1 MTDASLLHRS
11 ILDNVSSG
19 IMSLDRS
26 GVITSFNPAA
36 SEIFGLSAE
45 SVVGRTLADVLL
57 RMEGADA
64 FIDTVLNATY
74 EASTGDQHVVEAT
87 LAGRRRLLSVV
98 TSYLTEERDG
108 QAVGLGVV
116 AVFSDISEVSELRE
130 KEVRLAKDL
139 EAKHGELRDAYVTLE
154 TRNRELASAAKRV
167 NALRLGATIGVMTI
181 FLAVGLYF
189 WNADP
194 PAGGTVAA
202 GTAAGGVHAADGVPR
217 TLTVT
222 PQAVSASLFMTG
234 RLAPSRQV
242 EVTSPIKGKVAAV
255 HFQHGERVTEGQ
267 RLVELDVTEVQ
278 IERRD
283 AEVAFIKARDRVQE
297 LANWENHVDVTQARR
312 AVSKSNAALETA
324 RNTLEKTSF
333 LLERGVIPA
342 SEHEAAQREFQS
354 REFDLRAAEE
364 DLRAA
369 LAKGAAEGTVA
380 RLELDNA
387 RAKLEAL
394 EETLRNAVV
403 YAPAARG
410 SSSIRKLNRRNG
422 VATTTRRRL
431 AKGMPVEQG
440 ERLLT
445 IGNLDGIAVVGQ
457 VDEVDVVRIRPGHRV
472 RVAGDAFPGI
482 TLNGEIAQVSS
493 QARRDRSG
501 RGLPSFEVTAV
512 VEALS
517 DEQRRLLRLGM
528 SATVEVTVYERAD
541 ALLVPLDAVHPS
553 RRPGPSAGQGHG
565 HRRGERGAGSDG
577 RDHRGFGGDR

>member
-1 MTDASLLHRS
+1 
-11 ILDNVSSG
+11 
-19 IMSLDRS
+19 MSLDRS

-36 SEIFGLSAE
+36 SEIFGLSAD
-45 SVVGRTLADVLL
+45 SVVGHTLADVLL

-87 LAGRRRLLSVV
+87 LAGKRRLLSVV

-108 QAVGLGVV
+108 KTVGVGVV
-116 AVFSDISEVSELRE
+116 AVFSDISEISELRE

-167 NALRLGATIGVMTI
+167 NALRLGATIGVMTM

-194 PAGGTVAA
+194 PAGGTAA
-202 GTAAGGVHAADGVPR
+202 GGTAAGGVHAADGVPR

-255 HFQHGERVTEGQ
+255 HFQHGERVAEGQ

-283 AEVAFIKARDRVQE
+283 AEVAFIRARDRVQE
-297 LANWENHVDVTQARR
+297 LANWEDHVDVTQARR

-342 SEHEAAQREFQS
+342 SEHEAAEREFQS
-354 REFDLRAAEE
+354 RQFDLRAAEE

-387 RAKLEAL
+387 RAKLETL

-403 YAPAARG
+403 YAPSAGVVIDPKIDQVERG
-410 SSSIRKLNRRNG
+410 SDNNEK
-422 VATTTRRRL
+422 TL
-431 AKGMPVEQG
+431 AKGVPVEQG

-445 IGNLDGIAVVGQ
+445 IGDLDGIAVVGR

-472 RVAGDAFPGI
+472 SVAGDAFPGI

-493 QARRDRSG
+493 QAKRDRSG

-541 ALLVPLDAVHPS
+541 ALLVPLDAVTLRDGQARLRVRDTDTGAVKEVPVATGVTTVDS
-553 RRPGPSAGQGHG
+553 VEIVDGIGPGD
-565 HRRGERGAGSDG
+565 EIVL
-577 RDHRGFGGDR
+577 

>member
-1 MTDASLLHRS
+1 
-11 ILDNVSSG
+11 
-19 IMSLDRS
+19 MSLDRS

-36 SEIFGLSAE
+36 SEIFGLSAD
-45 SVVGRTLADVLL
+45 SVVGHTLADVLL

-108 QAVGLGVV
+108 KTVGVGVV
-116 AVFSDISEVSELRE
+116 AVFSDISEISELRE

-167 NALRLGATIGVMTI
+167 NALRLGATIGVMTM

-189 WNADP
+189 WNADS
-194 PAGGTVAA
+194 PAGGRGAA
-202 GTAAGGVHAADGVPR
+202 GTAAGGTAAGGVHAADGVPR

-255 HFQHGERVTEGQ
+255 HFRHGERVAEGQ

-283 AEVAFIKARDRVQE
+283 AEVAFIRARDRVQE
-297 LANWENHVDVTQARR
+297 LANWEDHVDVTQARR

-342 SEHEAAQREFQS
+342 SEHEAAEREFQS
-354 REFDLRAAEE
+354 RQFDLRAAEE

-380 RLELDNA
+380 QLELDNA
-387 RAKLEAL
+387 RAKLETL

-403 YAPAARG
+403 YAPAAG
-410 SSSIRKLNRRNG
+410 VVIDPKIDQAERNG
-422 VATTTRRRL
+422 DNNEKTL
-431 AKGMPVEQG
+431 AKGVPVEQG

-445 IGNLDGIAVVGQ
+445 IGNLDGIAVVGR

-493 QARRDRSG
+493 QAKRDRSG

-528 SATVEVTVYERAD
+528 SATVEVTVYEKSD
-541 ALLVPLDAVHPS
+541 ALLVPLDAVTLRDGQARLRVRDLDTGAVREVPVATGVTTVDS
-553 RRPGPSAGQGHG
+553 VEIVDGIGPGD
-565 HRRGERGAGSDG
+565 EVVL
-577 RDHRGFGGDR
+577 

>member
-1 MTDASLLHRS
+1 
-11 ILDNVSSG
+11 
-19 IMSLDRS
+19 MSLDRS

-87 LAGRRRLLSVV
+87 LAGKRRLLSVV

-108 QAVGLGVV
+108 KTVGLGVV
-116 AVFSDISEVSELRE
+116 AVFSDISEISELRE

-154 TRNRELASAAKRV
+154 ARNRELASAAKRV
-167 NALRLGATIGVMTI
+167 NALRLGATIGVMTM

-194 PAGGTVAA
+194 QAGGTVAA

-255 HFQHGERVTEGQ
+255 HFQHGERVAEGQ

-283 AEVAFIKARDRVQE
+283 AEVAFIRARDRVQE
-297 LANWENHVDVTQARR
+297 LANWEDHVDVTQARR
-312 AVSKSNAALETA
+312 AVSKSSAALETA

-333 LLERGVIPA
+333 LLGRGVIPA
-342 SEHEAAQREFQS
+342 SEHEAAEREFQS

-387 RAKLEAL
+387 RAKLETL

-403 YAPAARG
+403 YAPSAGVVIDPKIDQVERG
-410 SSSIRKLNRRNG
+410 SDNNEK
-422 VATTTRRRL
+422 TL
-431 AKGMPVEQG
+431 AKGVPVEQG

-445 IGNLDGIAVVGQ
+445 IGNLDGIAVVGR

-493 QARRDRSG
+493 QAKRDRSG

-541 ALLVPLDAVHPS
+541 ALLVPLDAVTLRDGQARLRVRDTDTGAVKEVPVATGVTTVDS
-553 RRPGPSAGQGHG
+553 VEIVDGIGPGD
-565 HRRGERGAGSDG
+565 EIVL
-577 RDHRGFGGDR
+577 